1 MVTRQANHL
10 NQRDLEDIL
19 QPDLRNLFQVR
30 KVPLELV
37 ELHFLVKGHQV
48 NPLNLLVVFRE
59 QAPPLSLLKL
69 HRDRDIH
76 LDLQEASL
84 VLDQPHQ
91 DQADILRDDLV
102 QAFPELAQPHRDQA
116 VILQEDR
123 LEVFPELVLRHQDQ
137 VGILR
142 VVRVQ
147 DFPEL
152 AQPHRDQAVILQ
164 EDRLEVFPELVQ
176 PHRDPVVILQV
187 VFPVPANP
195 ELVVSLGVVKP
206 HPDRLRAS
214 LELALDILELHRDLL
229 AFLQNH
235 QVLEASLVR
244 RHQVLVDSRVH
255 LLDLVPPFL
264 QLRFQERKV
273 SWNQENTQDNTKREL
288 SMKAIIPLFQESPA
302 EIIPSI
308 LKFLKHRSLV
318 INSNFPGTTPTWIP
332 DAKFSIFVQ
341 IIKLTI
347 SFVLMERFSIKNIW
361 SVSGGTNSIV
371 AQLLLCTGLMKI
383 FMTIQ

>member
-84 VLDQPHQ
+84 VLDQPHR

-123 LEVFPELVLRHQDQ
+123 LEVFPELVQPLQDQ
-137 VGILR
+137 LDILLDDR
-142 VVRVQ
+142 PQ
-147 DFPEL
+147 AFPER
-152 AQPHRDQAVILQ
+152 AQPHQEQADILQ
-164 EDRLEVFPELVQ
+164 GDQHHV
-176 PHRDPVVILQV
+176 
-187 VFPVPANP
+187 
-195 ELVVSLGVVKP
+195 
-206 HPDRLRAS
+206 
-214 LELALDILELHRDLL
+214 
-229 AFLQNH
+229 
-235 QVLEASLVR
+235 
-244 RHQVLVDSRVH
+244 
-255 LLDLVPPFL
+255 
-264 QLRFQERKV
+264 
-273 SWNQENTQDNTKREL
+273 
-288 SMKAIIPLFQESPA
+288 
-302 EIIPSI
+302 
-308 LKFLKHRSLV
+308 
-318 INSNFPGTTPTWIP
+318 
-332 DAKFSIFVQ
+332 
-341 IIKLTI
+341 
-347 SFVLMERFSIKNIW
+347 
-361 SVSGGTNSIV
+361 
-371 AQLLLCTGLMKI
+371 
-383 FMTIQ
+383 